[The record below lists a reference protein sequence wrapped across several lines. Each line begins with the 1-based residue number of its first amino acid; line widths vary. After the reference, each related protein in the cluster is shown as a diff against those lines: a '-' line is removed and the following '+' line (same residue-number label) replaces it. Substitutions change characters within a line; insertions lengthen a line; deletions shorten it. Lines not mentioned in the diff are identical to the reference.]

1 MSWHQ
6 AGKGDDP
13 CVRNGFVPWTAWVSR
28 RWGGDPPEAA
38 ESSSSLSSGHPPP
51 SRSSPVPGPLF
62 SSGVQAP
69 LPPMAPGALA
79 LPCARGHE
87 AGFPGLRSPHSL
99 SCSGCGSW
107 EWGSGRD
114 FVCGCGSD
122 CGCCSFR
129 GCGRGWGWG
138 SGLSSRCSGSWRRT
152 RGWVG
157 SRGWD
162 ASGHCREGKADYR
175 PFGALSSASPGPLL
189 WP

>member
-1 MSWHQ
+1 MI
-6 AGKGDDP
+6 P
-13 CVRNGFVPWTAWVSR
+13 VFETALCSLDWVGEQEVG
-28 RWGGDPPEAA
+28 WG
-38 ESSSSLSSGHPPP
+38 P
-51 SRSSPVPGPLF
+51 SRSSRIQLLFVFRAPTTLKVFPRPG
-62 SSGVQAP
+62 SS
-69 LPPMAPGALA
+69 LSAPGARAVA

-87 AGFPGLRSPHSL
+87 AGFAGLRSPHSL

-114 FVCGCGSD
+114 FECGCGSG

-129 GCGRGWGWG
+129 GCGRGCGCDWG

-162 ASGHCREGKADYR
+162 ASGHCREGKANYR
-175 PFGALSSASPGPLL
+175 PFGALSSASPGPSLR
-189 WP
+189 P